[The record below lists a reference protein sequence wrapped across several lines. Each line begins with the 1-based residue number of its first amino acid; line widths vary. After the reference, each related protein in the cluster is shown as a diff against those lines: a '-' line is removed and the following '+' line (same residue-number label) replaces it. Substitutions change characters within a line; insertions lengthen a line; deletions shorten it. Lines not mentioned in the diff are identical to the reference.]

1 MTTKGQRT
9 LVWGSA
15 ATVTMILTCLALMP
29 RKFMTLPHLT
39 QISIQPEDYQTV
51 VFLALVAICEVW
63 ERFRPARS
71 IDRWADLK
79 IDLLSFSL
87 AILMNRF
94 CTKAVKSMINAV
106 APAALVGGWHALQS
120 LPGAVK
126 IALAIVVADFVI
138 YWLHRAQHHFDVL
151 WRTHAWHHSAEYLY
165 WFSGFRTSFLHSLMN
180 NIPQAAVPMLVFGL
194 SPFQAG
200 IGYAI
205 AVMIQFW
212 EHTNVR
218 VNIGPLKYVF
228 ITPDYHRVHHS
239 ATQHCRMNLGGTFSI
254 WDRLF
259 GTYVDPATMPEAFPI
274 GLGEPIDKKK
284 IPRMLIGV

>member
-1 MTTKGQRT
+1 M
-9 LVWGSA
+9 LLA
-15 ATVTMILTCLALMP
+15 CLALMP
-29 RKFMTLPHLT
+29 RKLMTLPHLT
-39 QISIQPEDYQTV
+39 PISIRPEDYQTV
-51 VFLALVAICEVW
+51 AFLALVAIFEVW
-63 ERFRPARS
+63 ERFRPARN

-87 AILMNRF
+87 AILDEPPLHPCRQIHDQRDRSRNFGWRVACAAIAARRRLKSPF
-94 CTKAVKSMINAV
+94 RSWWLTLSFTGCTARNIISTCFGARM
-106 APAALVGGWHALQS
+106 
-120 LPGAVK
+120 PG
-126 IALAIVVADFVI
+126 IIRRSI
-138 YWLHRAQHHFDVL
+138 
-151 WRTHAWHHSAEYLY
+151 LY
-165 WFSGFRTSFLHSLMN
+165 WFSGFRTSFLHSFMN

-205 AVMIQFW
+205 AVLIQFW
-212 EHTNVR
+212 EHTNIR

>member
-1 MTTKGQRT
+1 M
-9 LVWGSA
+9 LLA
-15 ATVTMILTCLALMP
+15 CLALWP
-29 RKFMTLPHLT
+29 RTLTALPRLT
-39 QISIQPEDYQTV
+39 PIAIRPEDYQIV
-51 VFLALVAICEVW
+51 VFIALVVICEIW
-63 ERFRPARS
+63 ERFRPARN

-94 CTKAVKSMINAV
+94 CTRAVKSMINAV
-106 APAALVGGWHALQS
+106 APATLVGGWHALQL

-126 IALAIVVADFVI
+126 IALSVVVADFVI

-151 WRTHAWHHSAEYLY
+151 WRTHAWHHSSEHLY
-165 WFSGFRTSFLHSLMN
+165 WFSGFRTSFLHSFMN

-205 AVMIQFW
+205 GVLIQFW
-212 EHTNVR
+212 EHTNIR
-218 VNIGPLKYVF
+218 VNIGPLKWVF

-274 GLGEPIDKKK
+274 GLGERVDKKK
-284 IPRMLIGV
+284 IPRMLLGV